1 LTRIN
6 ARPLTKKTISAK
18 IIGYL
23 MNIKMK
29 LIKQTLV
36 VFALIVI
43 ALTLVQAPT
52 IAYADNDDEP
62 ASGSE
67 SPSESPESPSESPES
82 PEKPQ
87 GLFPLPG
94 AERYGNVPAPSASGT
109 AQQQFGEVV
118 DGIIQAVRYIIGAVA
133 ILFVVYS
140 GFRMVTGWGKEEVYQ
155 KAKAGMLYAVIGLA
169 AVGLAGEMRD
179 IFSLSQPGKTFL
191 QDPNQILRSTIL
203 FNQGTQIIITF
214 IKYFIGGVAVLFI
227 VRSGLRLITL
237 GGAEDKIALDKK
249 NLLYA
254 TIGLI
259 MIIVA
264 DTAINQV
271 FYKVDLTRYPGTGGM
286 EPGIDPVQGVKEII
300 GFTNFIVAIVGPVAV
315 LALLAGGVMY
325 LTAAGEEE
333 KMNKAKK
340 LIMTALIGIVV
351 IYGAFSIVSTF
362 VLGNFAANSP
372 PI

>member
-1 LTRIN
+1 MVTVLTFAGPVMLASADSIL
-6 ARPLTKKTISAK
+6 LTSTDIVPTAHADDDATKEGEHSA
-18 IIGYL
+18 
-23 MNIKMK
+23 
-29 LIKQTLV
+29 
-36 VFALIVI
+36 A
-43 ALTLVQAPT
+43 AAS
-52 IAYADNDDEP
+52 NDQLL
-62 ASGSE
+62 A
-67 SPSESPESPSESPES
+67 
-82 PEKPQ
+82 Q
-87 GLFPLPG
+87 LFPLPDSE
-94 AERYGNVPAPSASGT
+94 AYGNVPAPSADAS
-109 AQQQFGEVV
+109 AQVQFAELV

-133 ILFVVYS
+133 ILFIVYS

-155 KAKAGMLYAVIGLA
+155 KARTSMLYAVIGLA

-179 IFSLSQPGKTFL
+179 IFSLGTPGKTFL

-227 VRSGLRLITL
+227 VRSGLRLITM

-259 MIIVA
+259 MIIIA
-264 DTAINQV
+264 DTAVNQV
-271 FYKVDLTRYPGTGGM
+271 FYKVDLTRYPGAGGA
-286 EPGIDPVQGVKEII
+286 EPAIDPVQGIKEII
-300 GFTNFIVAIVGPVAV
+300 GFTNFMVALVGPIAV

-340 LIMTALIGIVV
+340 LITMALIGIII
-351 IYGAFSIVSTF
+351 IYGAFSIVSTI
-362 VLGNFAANSP
+362 VMGNFAANP
-372 PI
+372 PPV